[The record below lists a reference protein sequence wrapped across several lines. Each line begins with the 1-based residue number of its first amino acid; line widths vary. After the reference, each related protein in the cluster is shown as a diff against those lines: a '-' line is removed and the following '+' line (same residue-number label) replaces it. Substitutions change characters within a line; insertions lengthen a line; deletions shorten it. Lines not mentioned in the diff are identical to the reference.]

1 MATRRR
7 FSKEFKVEAVK
18 LVKDRGV
25 SVSQASR
32 DLDINEGVLGRW
44 VKELAQ
50 DEQDAFPGGGNM
62 KPEQAEIARLKR
74 EVAKLKMERDLLKK
88 AAAYFAKESM

>member
-1 MATRRR
+1 MAARRR
-7 FSKEFKVEAVK
+7 FSREFRIEAAR

-32 DLDINEGVLGRW
+32 DLDRNEGVLGRW
-44 VKELAQ
+44 IKELAP

-62 KPEQAEIARLKR
+62 KPGTGAFIVR
-74 EVAKLKMERDLLKK
+74 
-88 AAAYFAKESM
+88 

>member
-7 FSKEFKVEAVK
+7 FSREFKIEAVK

-32 DLDINEGVLGRW
+32 DLDLNEGVLGRW
-44 VKELAQ
+44 VNELAQ
-50 DEQDAFPGGGNM
+50 DEQDAFPGAGNM
-62 KPEQAEIARLKR
+62 KPEQAEIVRLRK
-74 EVAKLKMERDLLKK
+74 EVATLKMERDLLKK
-88 AAAYFAKESM
+88 AAAYFAKGSM

>member
-1 MATRRR
+1 MKQEARHATRRR
-7 FSKEFKVEAVK
+7 FSKEFKLEAVK
-18 LVKDRGV
+18 L
-25 SVSQASR
+25 
-32 DLDINEGVLGRW
+32 

-62 KPEQAEIARLKR
+62 KPEQAEITRLSK

-88 AAAYFAKESM
+88 AAVSSTSHCNNVLNILAGV